1 MPFPSDLLVFCLY
14 WKLTFF
20 TFTKNY
26 VNAFLYVY
34 AYICSARLAAA
45 TGAGDHA
52 GLKEEGKKDFI
63 TGRTLSH
70 QNIKFILSFESVG
83 ITLI

>member
-1 MPFPSDLLVFCLY
+1 MIIS
-14 WKLTFF
+14 
-20 TFTKNY
+20 

-34 AYICSARLAAA
+34 VYICSARLAAS

-63 TGRTLSH
+63 TGRTRH
-70 QNIKFILSFESVG
+70 TK
-83 ITLI
+83 T

>member
-1 MPFPSDLLVFCLY
+1 MIIS
-14 WKLTFF
+14 
-20 TFTKNY
+20 
-26 VNAFLYVY
+26 VNAFLCVYV
-34 AYICSARLAAA
+34 YICSARLAAA

-63 TGRTLSH
+63 TGRTPSH
-70 QNIKFILSFESVG
+70 KNIKFILSFESVG